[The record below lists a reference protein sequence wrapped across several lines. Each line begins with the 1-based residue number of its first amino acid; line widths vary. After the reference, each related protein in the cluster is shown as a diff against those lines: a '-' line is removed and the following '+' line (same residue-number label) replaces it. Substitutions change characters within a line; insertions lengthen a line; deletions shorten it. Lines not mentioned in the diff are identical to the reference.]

1 MYLSNGSPMWWIF
14 IKGTILYVNQTKQI
28 HKLNS
33 RMRFFEWLQ
42 LDFHT
47 SPLTK
52 CKSPTTV
59 VRSNSP
65 VCITLLISYRYQ
77 NNVVTVP
84 VGLGAVAAAAG
95 IVCRKQPIFSDRR
108 DWFPI
113 PGCGYALRVAVM
125 NGVAGLD
132 PCDYLGQSATATFNH
147 ELWNER
153 REIQLADWRATS
165 VICLTLL
172 SWKTGSW
179 TCHAFV
185 TFIISGYNYH
195 K

>member
-1 MYLSNGSPMWWIF
+1 MFN
-14 IKGTILYVNQTKQI
+14 T
-28 HKLNS
+28 
-33 RMRFFEWLQ
+33 R
-42 LDFHT
+42 
-47 SPLTK
+47 PLTK
-52 CKSPTTV
+52 CKIPTTV

-65 VCITLLISYRYQ
+65 VCITLMLISYRYQ
-77 NNVVTVP
+77 NVVLTVP
-84 VGLGAVAAAAG
+84 VGLGAVVAAAEIA
-95 IVCRKQPIFSDRR
+95 CRKQPISSDRR
-108 DWFPI
+108 DWFPIQI

-125 NGVAGLD
+125 NGVAGFD

-147 ELWNER
+147 ELWDKR

-185 TFIISGYNYH
+185 TFLISGYNYH

>member
-1 MYLSNGSPMWWIF
+1 M
-14 IKGTILYVNQTKQI
+14 
-28 HKLNS
+28 
-33 RMRFFEWLQ
+33 
-42 LDFHT
+42 FHT

-52 CKSPTTV
+52 CKIPTTV

-65 VCITLLISYRYQ
+65 VCITLMLISYRYQ
-77 NNVVTVP
+77 NVVLTVP
-84 VGLGAVAAAAG
+84 VGLGAVVAAAE

-113 PGCGYALRVAVM
+113 RIPGCGYALRVAVM
-125 NGVAGLD
+125 NGVAGFD

-147 ELWNER
+147 ELWDKR
-153 REIQLADWRATS
+153 RKIQLADWRATF

-179 TCHAFV
+179 ICHAFV